1 VSQAVDLRH
10 MTVTVDDV
18 MSWEPCKEYSRERVT
33 ALFAGRETITAFDVL
48 DMDIPAEDRLWAVLR
63 EEMVPAPVLHEFAC
77 RIAEAALSQE
87 SMAGREPDPRSWAAI
102 DAKRKWLRGE
112 IGDKELHAA
121 WEAARDVVRE
131 AVQEVAWTTARDI
144 AWNAAWKNAWDA
156 ARGTAFSV
164 AWNSAWNAARNAS
177 WSAAWDA
184 AREEQCAMLRGMLEE
199 QMGGGKP

>member
-1 VSQAVDLRH
+1 MSQAVDLRH

-63 EEMVPAPVLHEFAC
+63 MVPDPILHEFAC
-77 RIAEAALSQE
+77 RIAEAVLMRE
-87 SMAGREPDPRSWAAI
+87 RRAGREPDPRSWAAI

-121 WEAARDVVRE
+121 REAAWCAAMNDARC
-131 AVQEVAWTTARDI
+131 AAWQAAWYAAWCAAMNDAR
-144 AWNAAWKNAWDA
+144 NAAWYAAWHAAWYA
-156 ARGTAFSV
+156 AR
-164 AWNSAWNAARNAS
+164 NAARNAA
-177 WSAAWDA
+177 WSAALNA
-184 AREEQCAMLRGMLEE
+184 TREGQFAMLRRML
-199 QMGGGKP
+199 GVGL